1 MEHEKEK
8 AGSGTTPH
16 ADEHQIESLQQPPN
30 DEMGEGKKATMMSDL
45 EIQKSIQ
52 GEAHF
57 HRLGWKR
64 MTIILIVQSI
74 ALGSLSIPKAFA
86 ILGMVPGVITCVCM
100 GFVAIYAAFIVGLVK
115 LKYPHVAHY
124 VDAGQLLMGRFG
136 ERVFTFAFVIL
147 LVFVVGSHCLTGT
160 IAFIKI
166 TGSSIC
172 SLTFGVVSA
181 IILLLCAVPPSFTEL
196 AILGYIDFASILHP
210 GPSGGCDTLVGVG
223 EPNLTFTEA
232 LVAISNIVFAYAFAG
247 AQFSFMSEM
256 HTPKD
261 YTKSILAL
269 GSAQVLIY
277 TITGAVIYSFVGQ
290 TVQSPALLSTSPLI
304 SKIAFGCAL
313 PVIFISGAN
322 NTTVVC
328 RFLHGRIY
336 KDTVVQYV
344 NTTKGWVTW
353 IITITGITI
362 LSWVVAEAIPF
373 FSELL
378 GLCAALFVSGFSFW
392 IPPIMWFRLLKEGHW
407 YEYHNIVRAVFN
419 LMVFII
425 GFFVFVCGTYSSID
439 EIIMKF
445 HSGDISR
452 PFSCNVA

>member
-8 AGSGTTPH
+8 ADSGTTPH
-16 ADEHQIESLQQPPN
+16 ADEHEIESLQQPPN
-30 DEMGEGKKATMMSDL
+30 DEMGEGKKPTMMSDL
-45 EIQKSIQ
+45 EIQKSLQ

-147 LVFVVGSHCLTGT
+147 LVLVVGSHCLTGT

-196 AILGYIDFASILHP
+196 AILGYIDFASILVAIGITIISTSIQDP
-210 GPSGGCDTLVGVG
+210 PADAIPWSAWASPD
-223 EPNLTFTEA
+223 LTFTEA

-269 GSAQVLIY
+269 GSTQVLIY

-392 IPPIMWFRLLKEGHW
+392 IPQS
-407 YEYHNIVRAVFN
+407 
-419 LMVFII
+419 
-425 GFFVFVCGTYSSID
+425 CGSDS
-439 EIIMKF
+439 
-445 HSGDISR
+445 
-452 PFSCNVA
+452 